1 MNKKI
6 TSIISIA
13 MVFTAMINLTA
24 QEDKYVKLANK
35 VSISADSDAWLKVS
49 VPFNLI
55 SHPRLEDTRN
65 SRPSTLEEAFNPEYL
80 EGLKVKLYLCF
91 NNEFKKKVLR
101 SSKLIDS
108 QFYQYYGAEVEFK
121 TIKIERTTKY
131 ANFVFPAAIAEK
143 DGFGGSYINPVG
155 YAVEIFVEGVPAE
168 ISNDIFFDKYRDEPT
183 LMKFKQQA
191 QEKSSQNEGVL
202 LPAHHVF
209 SNYFQKGAYLVPKE

>member
-6 TSIISIA
+6 TSIISVA

-65 SRPSTLEEAFNPEYL
+65 SRPNTLEEAFNPEYL

-155 YAVEIFVEGVPAE
+155 YAV
-168 ISNDIFFDKYRDEPT
+168 
-183 LMKFKQQA
+183 
-191 QEKSSQNEGVL
+191 
-202 LPAHHVF
+202 
-209 SNYFQKGAYLVPKE
+209 